1 MPKLLF
7 VGERNAARSQMAEG
21 FARVLA
27 PPGVEVA
34 SAGLVKGE
42 VHPLAVQVMAE
53 AGVDIKSQTSK
64 TVAGLGTQLFD
75 VVVTLSERVK
85 ENCPVL
91 QGIPGAVHWNLAD
104 PAQPKGGEAE
114 LPAAFR
120 RSRDEIRDLVA
131 GLFTRGYFNA
141 LITLKNNADR
151 ILDNLTEGI
160 VAHDLYR
167 RIFYFNRGAEKI
179 TGYRREEVLGRDC
192 HEVFPGGFC
201 GGKCSFQEK
210 GVCRPRQLEYTLDFT
225 AQNGER
231 KHLDVSVVPIK
242 DNAGEMVGILA
253 SYRDQTRLLELER
266 RLGEIQQ
273 FAGII
278 GRDHKMLQ
286 IFELI
291 RDVADTSAPVL
302 IQGETGTGK
311 ELVAAAIHN
320 ESARAG
326 KPFVAVNCGALP
338 QGTLES
344 ELFGHVKGAFTGAIR
359 EKKGRFELA
368 DGGTVFLD
376 EVGEL
381 PLTTQVKL
389 LRVLQEGTFERVGGE
404 RTIRV
409 DVRVISATN
418 RDLKEMIRQGKFRED
433 LYYRLCVVPIT
444 LPPLRERRNDIPL
457 LTRHF
462 LKRLAAGAGRPEI
475 FLSGEALEILMNYD
489 WPGNVRQLQNA
500 LQFALIKC
508 REKTIRPEH
517 LPPEI
522 AGAGER
528 RERAGDKPAD
538 AENPGK
544 TSGKASAAG
553 KPAGG
558 SGAAKKPGRKPKLN
572 AQAVRDALRAAGG
585 NKAKAA
591 RLLGVGRAT
600 LYRFLGSTGG

>member
-1 MPKLLF
+1 MPRLLF
-7 VGERNAARSQMAEG
+7 VGENNAARSQMAEG
-21 FARVLA
+21 FARALA

-34 SAGLVKGE
+34 SAGLAKGKI
-42 VHPLAVQVMAE
+42 HPLAVRVMAE
-53 AGVDIKSQTSK
+53 AGIDIASHASK
-64 TVAGLGTQLFD
+64 TVADLGTQLFD
-75 VVVTLSERVK
+75 VVVTLSARAG

-104 PAQPKGGEAE
+104 PARAKGGEEE
-114 LPAAFR
+114 LLAAFR
-120 RSRDEIRDLVA
+120 QSRDEIKRRVADLFA
-131 GLFTRGYFNA
+131 GGYFYA
-141 LITLKNNADR
+141 LLTLKDNADR
-151 ILDNLTEGI
+151 ILDNLSEGI

-167 RIFYFNRGAEKI
+167 RIFYFNSGAEKI

-201 GGKCSFQEK
+201 GGKCSFAEK
-210 GVCRPRQLEYTLDFT
+210 GVCRARSLNYTLDFT
-225 AQNGER
+225 SREGER
-231 KHLDVSVVPIK
+231 KYLEVSVVPIK

-291 RDVADTSAPVL
+291 RDVADSSAPVL

-320 ESARAG
+320 ESIRAG

-359 EKKGRFELA
+359 DKKGRFELA
-368 DGGTVFLD
+368 DGGTIFLD

-381 PLTTQVKL
+381 PPATQVKL

-404 RTIRV
+404 RTVRV
-409 DVRVISATN
+409 NVRVISATN
-418 RDLKEMIRQGKFRED
+418 RDLKEMIKQGKFRED

-457 LTRHF
+457 LAQHF
-462 LKRLAAGAGRPEI
+462 LQRLAAEAGREV
-475 FLSGEALEILMNYD
+475 FLSAEALEVLVGYA

-500 LQFALIKC
+500 IQFALIKC
-508 REKTIRPEH
+508 RGKSVKPEH

-522 AGAGER
+522 VKAAESPEEKPER
-528 RERAGDKPAD
+528 QVKQE
-538 AENPGK
+538 
-544 TSGKASAAG
+544 
-553 KPAGG
+553 KPAGPAG
-558 SGAAKKPGRKPKLN
+558 KPGRKPKLDREKV
-572 AQAVRDALRAAGG
+572 QKALREAGG
-585 NKAKAA
+585 NKARAA

-600 LYRFLGSTGG
+600 LYRFLS